1 MNYSAS
7 PPLLPQRL
15 AITLRKKEEENLG
28 KQVTALPY
36 LAAKLWHVAGM
47 LQAIVFESQ
56 CSYGPS
62 VEELGVR
69 PACRR

>member
-28 KQVTALPY
+28 KQETALPY
-36 LAAKLWHVAGM
+36 LAARLWHVAGM
-47 LQAIVFESQ
+47 L
-56 CSYGPS
+56 
-62 VEELGVR
+62 
-69 PACRR
+69 

>member
-36 LAAKLWHVAGM
+36 LAAKL
-47 LQAIVFESQ
+47 
-56 CSYGPS
+56 
-62 VEELGVR
+62 
-69 PACRR
+69 